1 MVLSLSSGVIDIKLE
16 MADAE
21 EVLLPMIGR
30 SGCSGSSL
38 AMTVS
43 GAAEDIKKGSQA
55 VVMAATVGAASVVVE
70 SVLLEPQKRILH
82 TSLTDVVVITTCTAA
97 PAAVGTEYRL
107 LGGVKY
113 INYHCRC
120 CRCRRATRYQ
130 R

>member
-70 SVLLEPQKRILH
+70 SQYYWNPKNKPSIPPLQTWLSSPPAPQL
-82 TSLTDVVVITTCTAA
+82 
-97 PAAVGTEYRL
+97 RL
-107 LGGVKY
+107 
-113 INYHCRC
+113 R
-120 CRCRRATRYQ
+120 
-130 R
+130 